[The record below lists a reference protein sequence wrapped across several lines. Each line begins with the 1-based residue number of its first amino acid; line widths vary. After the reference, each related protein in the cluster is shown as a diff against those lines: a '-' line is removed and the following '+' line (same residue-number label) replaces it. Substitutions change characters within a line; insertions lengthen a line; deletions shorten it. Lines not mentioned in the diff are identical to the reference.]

1 MKIRVLIVFGT
12 AVLIVGVL
20 SFRACSAPP
29 NKGKA
34 MYEAHCGNCHGSD
47 GMGFAMYPPVA
58 NSDYLLTNID
68 RFACMV
74 FYGMNDSITVN
85 GKSYNHPMP
94 GNTALTSVQIANIA
108 NYILKEMNASSL
120 SLSSEK
126 IDQQLNNCA
135 EN

>member
-1 MKIRVLIVFGT
+1 MKIRLYIVLGI
-12 AVLIVGVL
+12 AVLIVSVL

-34 MYEAHCGNCHGSD
+34 MYEMHCGNCHGSD

-58 NSDYLLTNID
+58 NSDFLVENID

-85 GKSYNHPMP
+85 DKTYNHPMP
-94 GNTALTSVQIANIA
+94 GNTTLTSVQIANIA
-108 NYILKEMNASSL
+108 NYILKEMNASSI

-126 IDQQLNNCA
+126 IDQQLYNCT